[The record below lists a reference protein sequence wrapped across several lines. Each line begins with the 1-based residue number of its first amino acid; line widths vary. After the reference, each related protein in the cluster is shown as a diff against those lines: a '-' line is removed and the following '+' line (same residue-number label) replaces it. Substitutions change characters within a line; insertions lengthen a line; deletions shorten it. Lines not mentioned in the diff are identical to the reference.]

1 MRKTILDFVKT
12 VAIADSPVT
21 YDAKTVTKFDRP
33 VAYAAK
39 TVTDVTDV

>member
-1 MRKTILDFVKT
+1 MRKTILDFVET
-12 VAIADSPVT
+12 VANADSPVT
-21 YDAKTVTKFDRP
+21 YVAKTVANIDRL

>member
-1 MRKTILDFVKT
+1 MRKTIWDFVKT
-12 VAIADSPVT
+12 VANADSPVT
-21 YDAKTVTKFDRP
+21 YVAKIAAYIDKL